1 MVVALIHWQA
11 VELCVAR
18 RAVPGP
24 PVEGR
29 MVDRTLWLATAILAR
44 GPARETAGPTW
55 AQIFPEARASH
66 STRGKSLHSTK
77 YTRVGI
83 GRHVGG

>member
-1 MVVALIHWQA
+1 
-11 VELCVAR
+11 
-18 RAVPGP
+18 
-24 PVEGR
+24 
-29 MVDRTLWLATAILAR
+29 MVDRTLWLGMAILAR
-44 GPARETAGPTW
+44 GPARETAGPTSLVTPTW